1 MHSFKQLITGH
12 NFRIGSYLYSH
23 TIQNILYVNKESEI
37 VTRRSLC
44 ARCIVRPNKPNVG
57 IWGIQMKFYFRATQG
72 ELVAWAQKTHVPW
85 WLFRKRFYKQNV
97 GWGLLDVW
105 LSSVWWWGNRMV
117 LQESWAQP
125 EVTFLHLDGASV
137 LAEELKDI
145 AMYILWGGT
154 KILL

>member
-1 MHSFKQLITGH
+1 MFAQAFRLPRHPSFDDEDTYTYLDIYIQISTTQGLWALILCLVKNPRITSESFLHMHSFKQLITGH

-72 ELVAWAQKTHVPW
+72 ELVA
-85 WLFRKRFYKQNV
+85 
-97 GWGLLDVW
+97 
-105 LSSVWWWGNRMV
+105 
-117 LQESWAQP
+117 
-125 EVTFLHLDGASV
+125 
-137 LAEELKDI
+137 
-145 AMYILWGGT
+145 
-154 KILL
+154 